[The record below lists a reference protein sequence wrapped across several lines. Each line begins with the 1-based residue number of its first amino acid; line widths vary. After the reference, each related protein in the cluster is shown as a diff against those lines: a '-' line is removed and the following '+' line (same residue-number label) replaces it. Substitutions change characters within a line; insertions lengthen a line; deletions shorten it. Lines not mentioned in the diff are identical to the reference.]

1 MVYRQIADEAG
12 QKCNAIRYGGD
23 HNPGVSDDPK
33 FSSLLFDVAG
43 FCVCGGGDQ
52 FVLADVQNTADLGN
66 QGNIGIGN
74 TSLPFA
80 HGTLCDK
87 EEFCQIFLGIVFLG
101 PLGLDE
107 GTEGLFVGHMES
119 PLVPILG

>member
-33 FSSLLFDVAG
+33 FSGLLFDAAG

-52 FVLADVQNTADLGN
+52 FVLADVQYPADVRK
-66 QGNIGIGN
+66 QRNIRIGN

-80 HGTLCDK
+80 HGTLRDK
-87 EEFCQIFLGIVFLG
+87 EEFCQIFLGIVFLVSF
-101 PLGLDE
+101 DFYE
-107 GTEGLFVGHMES
+107 
-119 PLVPILG
+119 